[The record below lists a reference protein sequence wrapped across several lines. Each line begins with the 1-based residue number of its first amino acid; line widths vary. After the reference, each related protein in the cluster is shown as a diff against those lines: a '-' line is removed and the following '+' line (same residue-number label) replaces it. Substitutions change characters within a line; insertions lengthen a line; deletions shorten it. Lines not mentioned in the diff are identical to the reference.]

1 MLGKVSII
9 DLVTLFKSEIDRVS
23 IDIRL
28 DCQLLV
34 LHVGTIA
41 VLGHPVHEGT
51 EMTSDGLHI
60 VVGVLDRWLLV
71 NVELTIPVIMLIIVD
86 VLVLD
91 ILIEVVEIIYCEG
104 VGVEIEVF
112 LTFKLSLEQLIA
124 T

>member
-1 MLGKVSII
+1 
-9 DLVTLFKSEIDRVS
+9 
-23 IDIRL
+23 
-28 DCQLLV
+28 
-34 LHVGTIA
+34 
-41 VLGHPVHEGT
+41 
-51 EMTSDGLHI
+51 MTSDGLHI
-60 VVGVLDRWLLV
+60 VVGVLDRWFLV

-104 VGVEIEVF
+104 VRIEIEVF

>member
-1 MLGKVSII
+1 
-9 DLVTLFKSEIDRVS
+9 
-23 IDIRL
+23 
-28 DCQLLV
+28 
-34 LHVGTIA
+34 
-41 VLGHPVHEGT
+41 
-51 EMTSDGLHI
+51 MTSDGLHI

-104 VGVEIEVF
+104 VGIEIEVF

>member
-1 MLGKVSII
+1 
-9 DLVTLFKSEIDRVS
+9 
-23 IDIRL
+23 
-28 DCQLLV
+28 
-34 LHVGTIA
+34 
-41 VLGHPVHEGT
+41 
-51 EMTSDGLHI
+51 MTSDGLHI

-104 VGVEIEVF
+104 VGIEIEVF
-112 LTFKLSLEQLIA
+112 LPLKLSLEQLIA